1 MSSNFIISF
10 EGVMQVDGSV
20 SVCEFFVSKKD
31 LRILMDDSEVRNN
44 FLKSLGRDKVV
55 ISHLGDS
62 NDNQVF
68 SKNYKKFLEVGVN
81 RWR

>member
-1 MSSNFIISF
+1 MSNNFIISV
-10 EGVMQVDGSV
+10 EGVMQVDGAV
-20 SVCEFFVSKKD
+20 SSCEYFVSKKH
-31 LRILMDDSEVRNN
+31 LNLLISNSEVREN
-44 FLKSLGRDKVV
+44 FLKSLGREKVV
-55 ISHLGDS
+55 ISHLGES